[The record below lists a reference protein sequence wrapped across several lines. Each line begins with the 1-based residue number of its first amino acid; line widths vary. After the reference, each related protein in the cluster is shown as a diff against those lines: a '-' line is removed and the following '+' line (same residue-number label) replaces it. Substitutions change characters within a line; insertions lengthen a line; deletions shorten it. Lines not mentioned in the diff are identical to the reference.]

1 MTSLRALI
9 PRWVM
14 ALVAGFLLVQVALSL
29 GFIAHVQG
37 VPGTRQFNMDSE
49 LNLPAWWSSSILVAA
64 GLVCVGL
71 WLTGSRLG
79 RPSVQWL
86 AIAFGFFLL
95 SAEEIAAIHE
105 DVGVAVG
112 GGTDNVSVWPLV
124 YAPIAAVF
132 IWMMLRAVRELP
144 RPIAFLAVAGLLSYV
159 GVLVLEVLSLTAE
172 SNLTILVEEN
182 LEMLGTALMFAALAS
197 ELTHRFLALYPEPRQ
212 VAEPAREMAVEAT

>member
-1 MTSLRALI
+1 METFRALI
-9 PRWVM
+9 PRWVVS
-14 ALVAGFLLVQVALSL
+14 LVAAFLVVQVALSL
-29 GFIAHVQG
+29 GFIGYIKG

-49 LNLPAWWSSSILVAA
+49 LNLPAWWSSSLLIAA
-64 GLVCVGL
+64 GLVCVGM
-71 WLTGSRLG
+71 WLTGSRMN
-79 RPSVQWL
+79 RPSIQWL
-86 AIAFGFFLL
+86 GIASGFFLL

-112 GGTDNVSVWPLV
+112 GGTENVSVWPLV

-144 RPIAFLAVAGLLSYV
+144 RPIAFIAVGGLMSYV

-172 SNLTILVEEN
+172 SNVTILIEEN

-212 VAEPAREMAVEAT
+212 AAEAAREMAVEAT